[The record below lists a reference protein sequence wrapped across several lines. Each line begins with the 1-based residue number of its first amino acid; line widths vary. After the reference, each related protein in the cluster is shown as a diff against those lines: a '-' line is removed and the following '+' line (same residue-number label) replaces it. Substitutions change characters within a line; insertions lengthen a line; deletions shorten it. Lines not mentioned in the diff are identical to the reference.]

1 MSVTMRQM
9 LEAGCHFGH
18 QTRFWNPKMAPFIFG
33 ARNKIHI
40 VNLEKSLP
48 MLQDAAKVA
57 RQLAAKRGTI
67 LFVGTKRAARD
78 IVAEEAARCGMPWVS
93 HRWLGGMLTNYK
105 TVKQSVKRLKDLEV
119 LLADSETS
127 PLSKREILTMQREF
141 DNLNRS
147 LGGIKDMDKLPDAL
161 FVIDTGYQKIAI
173 SEAVKLGIPVIGVV
187 DTNNSP
193 ANIDHIIPGNDDA
206 TNAIRLYAQAMAD
219 AVLEGRSQIIEDI
232 VAATQD
238 EYVEVVDAPEASA

>member
-57 RQLAAKRGTI
+57 RQLTAKRGTI

-105 TVKQSVKRLKDLEV
+105 TVKQSVKRLKDLEAQI
-119 LLADSETS
+119 ADAETS
-127 PLSKREILTMQREF
+127 GLSKRELLTVQREF

-147 LGGIKDMDKLPDAL
+147 LGGIKEMDKLPDAL

-193 ANIDHIIPGNDDA
+193 AGIDHIIPGNDDA

-219 AVLEGRSQIIEDI
+219 AVLEGRSQVIEEI

-238 EYVEVVDAPEASA
+238 EYVEVAEAPGASA